1 MRIGELAAR
10 TGCSV
15 RALRH
20 YEHAGVLSSVRQ
32 DNGYRSFTPD
42 DAARVRLIRLFL
54 SVGFTLD
61 EIRRFAPCWQA
72 GRGPDDPV
80 EADVAADFYRRKLA
94 DIDAQLRDL
103 HVIRDRLTTQLG
115 KLTGTGP
122 ACAPTLEDSHEPDPH
137 P

>member
-1 MRIGELAAR
+1 MLLTGNVKHNLCPRSVWKLTYFQKFAACEPVLAN
-10 TGCSV
+10 V
-15 RALRH
+15 
-20 YEHAGVLSSVRQ
+20 
-32 DNGYRSFTPD
+32 
-42 DAARVRLIRLFL
+42 ARVRLIRLFL

-72 GRGPDDPV
+72 GRSPDDPV

-103 HVIRDRLTTQLG
+103 QVIRDRLTTQLSE
-115 KLTGTGP
+115 LTGAGP
-122 ACAPTLEDSHEPDPH
+122 ACAPTLKDSHEPDPR